1 MDAPANTKLE
11 VLARIAAQSR
21 AIRGI
26 GVRRL
31 GLFGS
36 FLNDAPRQ
44 DSDVDLLVEFEP
56 ARKNFDNFWELS
68 QLLERA
74 LSRPVDL
81 LTKESLSPYFGP
93 RILTQVEYVP
103 LAE

>member
-1 MDAPANTKLE
+1 MDVAANTKLE
-11 VLARIAAQSR
+11 VLTRIASQSR

-36 FLNDAPRQ
+36 FLGDNPRR

-68 QLLERA
+68 QLLERT
-74 LSRPVDL
+74 LQRPVDL
-81 LTKESLSPYFGP
+81 LTKESLSPHLGP
-93 RILTQVEYVP
+93 RILAQVEYVP

>member
-11 VLARIAAQSR
+11 VIARIAAQSR
-21 AIRGI
+21 AIREI

-36 FLNDAPRQ
+36 FLNGTPRH
-44 DSDVDLLVEFEP
+44 DSDVDLLVEFDP
-56 ARKNFDNFWELS
+56 VRKNFDNFWELS
-68 QLLERA
+68 QLLERT

-81 LTKESLSPYFGP
+81 LTKESLSPHFGP